1 MLLSLQLPGRALRDL
16 SCGQEVI
23 CGATSPPRI
32 ACQTA
37 NRLGD
42 KRHNRSSSAVPSPAH
57 EAKALPVLPL
67 RFMAEGLRR
76 SLRHVQSPP
85 HQPVPARGMGTLVAR
100 VGSWSSLIFLE
111 VSFRAPVQ
119 VLPSLPARRRGVWH
133 RFLGHAGADGLCGP
147 LRSQPSPGSEQE
159 RCFSLDTGAW
169 FAPLA
174 GEQGRGRGV
183 RTKPKRCQV
192 RWARKHGDP
201 PPKHRLQPEPLQQD
215 KRGLVPTAKSIL
227 PERGTAQE
235 VARPPPAPRPSLA
248 THPSPPSSDRAA
260 NRLRLSPGGPPL
272 ISVA

>member
-183 RTKPKRCQV
+183 RTKPTAVGGPESTETPPQSTGCSPSPCSRTKEGWCRRPRASSRSGAQHR
-192 RWARKHGDP
+192 RWHV
-201 PPKHRLQPEPLQQD
+201 PL
-215 KRGLVPTAKSIL
+215 L
-227 PERGTAQE
+227 PH
-235 VARPPPAPRPSLA
+235 ARPSPRTRHRHRA
-248 THPSPPSSDRAA
+248 TA
-260 NRLRLSPGGPPL
+260 LQIG
-272 ISVA
+272 